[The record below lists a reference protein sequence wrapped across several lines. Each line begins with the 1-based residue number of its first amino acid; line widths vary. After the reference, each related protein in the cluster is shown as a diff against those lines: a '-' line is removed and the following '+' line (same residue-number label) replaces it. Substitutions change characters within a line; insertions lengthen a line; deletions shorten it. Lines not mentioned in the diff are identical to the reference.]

1 MEVFFLLSVDFRVM
15 LNRSLCC
22 IVSLLIQI
30 LNKFHIVICVVTIK
44 KRGQTIKYQIII
56 TSSTNWYDIITWV
69 KWKYSSVHMIYFYYF
84 ILFIQLIKLW
94 VQLIK
99 IIKSLVLENKEFD
112 VQNLLIRIER
122 DRVNVWQNKN
132 KYMLH

>member
-44 KRGQTIKYQIII
+44 KRGQTIKCQIII